1 MIKKIILILAVLLLL
16 FTDLVSASNKAVL
29 PEVIKPAAIAVEGN
43 HVFITEGTSIHIYS
57 LNPFKYIKKFGK
69 EGEGPGEFLRTP
81 YLIPFPDHLF
91 IINPAKL
98 MFFSKDGVFQR
109 EIKLPFHYFYQ
120 NYPLLPVKGNYA
132 GFQLKRVEGKLKFVY
147 VGKIYDQDYRF
158 LKQFYMG
165 NSPSLPPPPRAGT
178 KPVKVDFDV
187 IGECLEFAVDDDKI
201 FVADSRKG
209 LFISVF
215 NHNGNLLYEINKKYE
230 KIKVTSAF
238 KENFMKEQ
246 KESEDWD
253 QLKMRFNFSFKEYYP
268 AFFTFKI
275 RDHKIYVITYEKKEG
290 KYTVKVMDL
299 KGNILN
305 RSFAFLPNP
314 MEREIYGFPNYSTTY
329 DICNNKIYYLKENQ
343 ESDMWE
349 LHIATF

>member
-1 MIKKIILILAVLLLL
+1 MIKKIILILAFLLLL
-16 FTDLVSASNKAVL
+16 LTDLVSASNKAVL

-43 HVFITEGTSIHIYS
+43 RLYITEGTSIHIYS

-69 EGEGPGEFLRTP
+69 TGEGPGEFLRMP
-81 YLIPFPDHLF
+81 YLIPYTGHLY
-91 IINPAKL
+91 IINPGKL

-109 EIKLPFHYFYQ
+109 EIKLPFHYFYL
-120 NYPLLPVKGNYA
+120 NYPLLPVKGNYT

-147 VGKIYDQDYRF
+147 LGKIYKDDYTF

-165 NSPSLPPPPRAGT
+165 ISPSLPPPPRAGT

-187 IGECLEFAVDDDKI
+187 IGECLDFAVDDNKI

-215 NHNGNLLYEINKKYE
+215 DHKGNLLYEINKKYK
-230 KIKVTSAF
+230 KIKVPAAF
-238 KENFMKEQ
+238 KENYMKEQ
-246 KESEDWD
+246 KESENWE
-253 QLKMRFNFSFKEYYP
+253 QLKMRFNYIFKEHYP

-275 RDHKIYVITYEKKEG
+275 KDHKIYVATYEKKGG
-290 KYTVKVMDL
+290 KYGVKVMDL
-299 KGNILN
+299 DGNILK
-305 RSFAFLPNP
+305 RSFAFLPDP
-314 MEREIYGFPNYSTTY
+314 MDREVYGFPNYSTTY
-329 DICNNKIYYLKENQ
+329 DICDNKVYYLKENQ

-349 LHIATF
+349 LRVSTF